1 MPAMS
6 PRISSWSDDSSHL
19 APALQVHTPHPPPGA
34 GGVGGGGAQVVGGAH
49 YGALAPHPGGGAGA
63 GDVAVL
69 DAAQTRA
76 AVDGGHHEDIGQ
88 GQGES

>member
-1 MPAMS
+1 M
-6 PRISSWSDDSSHL
+6 
-19 APALQVHTPHPPPGA
+19 
-34 GGVGGGGAQVVGGAH
+34 GGAH

-76 AVDGGHHEDIGQ
+76 AVDGGQHEDIGQ
-88 GQGES
+88 GQGESYA